1 MTLPEDSQSAVS
13 QQRGSSSRPRPLVDG
28 EGIEW
33 EVYDESRWS
42 LELALDWEFLPQ
54 PTSPGLIFSSRL
66 DRRRLWPCPD
76 GWREMSDADLLRV
89 LERARSIHET

>member
-1 MTLPEDSQSAVS
+1 MTYR
-13 QQRGSSSRPRPLVDG
+13 RGSSSRPRLLLDVSG
-28 EGIEW
+28 VEW

-54 PTSPGLIFSSRL
+54 PTSPGLIFSSRV

-76 GWREMSDADLLRV
+76 DWRDMTDLELLGV
-89 LERARSIHET
+89 LERARSVHERG